1 MSTRVLPSRI
11 KANSAFEQ
19 TEQRECGEQFRKIS
33 VKQELAPTRSPTRRT
48 PLRARPCERLSGSIL
63 RRGEHRSG
71 SAADPT
77 LSSAK
82 PGLRFD
88 KRQEI
93 RIDRFGLGGGHPV
106 WKSLVSL

>member
-1 MSTRVLPSRI
+1 MATRVLASRI
-11 KANSAFEQ
+11 TANSAFEQ
-19 TEQRECGEQFRKIS
+19 TKQRECGAQFRKN
-33 VKQELAPTRSPTRRT
+33 KREAGARAARSPTRRT
-48 PLRARPCERLSGSIL
+48 PSRARPCERFIGSIM